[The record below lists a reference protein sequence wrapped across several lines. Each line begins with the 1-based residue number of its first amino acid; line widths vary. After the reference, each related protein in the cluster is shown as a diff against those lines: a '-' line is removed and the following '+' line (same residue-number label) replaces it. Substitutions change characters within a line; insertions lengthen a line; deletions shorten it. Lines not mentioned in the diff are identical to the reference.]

1 MVMKQKAKAQ
11 RMKQTAV
18 AKKGEWKEE
27 TLGSTMGAMDST
39 MSAMDSTMDS
49 TMVKEDPKEV
59 VGWATTAVMPLKVEE
74 DEEEEEEEEEELMDD
89 PFANAREAGGGDES
103 APPAEEEEE
112 EEKKEEPAEDS
123 VLAQC
128 LLELE
133 DIRMAEYA
141 LSRAEHML
149 LASTSIHNNGNDGN
163 DDDGRLVRLRHAGL
177 GKNSFSTSF
186 VGTVD

>member
-1 MVMKQKAKAQ
+1 
-11 RMKQTAV
+11 
-18 AKKGEWKEE
+18 
-27 TLGSTMGAMDST
+27 
-39 MSAMDSTMDS
+39 
-49 TMVKEDPKEV
+49 
-59 VGWATTAVMPLKVEE
+59 
-74 DEEEEEEEEEELMDD
+74 MDD

-112 EEKKEEPAEDS
+112 EEEEEKKEEAAEDS

-149 LASTSIHNNGNDGN
+149 LASTSIHNNGND
-163 DDDGRLVRLRHAGL
+163 DDGRLVRLRHAGL
-177 GKNSFSTSF
+177 GKKSFSTSF